1 MMAVDLHSHILPKI
15 DDGSHSLEQ
24 TLQMLEEEARQGIT
38 HVVATPHFYARYSDP
53 DTFLAR
59 RAKAAVALEEA
70 MAGRSDLPRVIL
82 GAEVY
87 YFAGIGESEQLHRLT
102 IGDTKYVLIE
112 MPGAPWTESMYRDL
126 EQIHLQLGLTPVIA
140 HVDRYI
146 RPWHTHGIPKRL
158 ERLPVLVQANGEF
171 FLEQSTANMALRLL
185 RGGQIH
191 LLGSDCHNM
200 DDRAP
205 NLGDARRCIRQKLGE
220 PALQWVERFEK
231 LLLKG

>member
-59 RAKAAVALEEA
+59 RAKAAAALEEA
-70 MAGRSDLPRVIL
+70 IAGRTDLPRVTL

-87 YFAGIGESEQLHRLT
+87 YFAGIGESEHLSRLT
-102 IGDTKYVLIE
+102 LGNTRFVLIE
-112 MPGAPWTESMYRDL
+112 MPNPPWTESMYREL
-126 EQIHLQLGLTPVIA
+126 EQIYVQQGLTPVIA

-158 ERLPVLVQANGEF
+158 EQLPVLVQANGEF
-171 FLEQSTANMALRLL
+171 FLEKSTANMALRML
-185 RGGQIH
+185 RRGQIH
-191 LLGSDCHNM
+191 LLGSDCHNLS
-200 DDRAP
+200 DRAP
-205 NLGDARRCIRQKLGE
+205 NLGDACRCIRQKLGQ
-220 PALQWVERFEK
+220 PALDWVGRFEALVFEK
-231 LLLKG
+231 